1 MKRFIPMIF
10 AAVLL
15 GAPLCAM
22 ADEAGGAPPAPN
34 AAMMQVMEQTHAQMD
49 KLQGQARLAM
59 LNSLSPAN
67 RNLLAQVAG
76 QLAIA
81 PNPDASV
88 AARQLDA
95 NLSAGEARAILNIS
109 ASLEQ
114 QAHQLMESAHQQMM
128 KAMPA
133 GTPTHGP
140 WGMRNE
146 GMHAGMRGG
155 QASSDPGMI
164 LLMATRSGGF
174 EGFHHMP
181 MGGPPGQ

>member
-1 MKRFIPMIF
+1 MKRFITMIF

-22 ADEAGGAPPAPN
+22 ADDAGAPPSGPN
-34 AAMMQVMEQTHAQMD
+34 PAMMQIMDQTHAQMD
-49 KLQGQARLAM
+49 KLHGQARLAM
-59 LNSLSPAN
+59 LNSLTPAH

-81 PNPDASV
+81 PNPDAAL

-95 NLSAGEARAILNIS
+95 NLSSGEARAILNIS
-109 ASLEQ
+109 TSLEQ

-133 GTPTHGP
+133 GAPTHGP
-140 WGMRNE
+140 S
-146 GMHAGMRGG
+146 HA
-155 QASSDPGMI
+155 
-164 LLMATRSGGF
+164 RSGDARRYERRSGKHGSWDDPLDDGAF
-174 EGFHHMP
+174 GRL
-181 MGGPPGQ
+181 